1 MSLNDKDLLDKLISA
16 QFAQEDLKPLSKH
29 AKKSN
34 STLIFSAVFNKDTKD
49 IELDDYNTSDEILI
63 EGPIVNSIL
72 EFY

>member
-1 MSLNDKDLLDKLISA
+1 MSLNDKDILDKLISA
-16 QFAQEDLKPLSKH
+16 QLTQEDLKPLSKH

-34 STLIFSAVFNKDTKD
+34 STLIFSIAFDKDTKT